1 MEHQPSTL
9 SNQPRPSKRFVIVSW
24 ALVAAWAFLIFF
36 MSSNTGTGLN
46 TGLGIFSSIY
56 RAMQAVQEQLLGP
69 GVDALSSIAHFCEYT
84 MFGALLANA
93 LRCHMPLR
101 RACLIAIACA
111 SLYGV
116 SDEVHQLF
124 VPERM
129 CDPVDWMVDTAGSA
143 LGSGIAYAV
152 LRKSRAVLYPI
163 EQRATYAHHER
174 EARFRDV
181 AVRAHASDVLAK
193 HGREP
198 ALIRLV
204 IIQRTMFVLG
214 LHVH

>member
-9 SNQPRPSKRFVIVSW
+9 SNQPRPSKQFTVISW
-24 ALVAAWAFLIFF
+24 ALVAAWACLIFF

-129 CDPVDWMVDTAGSA
+129 CDPVDWMGILRAARWVPGSRTRCCEKEMPALSKSARVAPQRRESLLSDGRFRGGCPRRCASPAGSSVSWQ
-143 LGSGIAYAV
+143 GNPPVS
-152 LRKSRAVLYPI
+152 
-163 EQRATYAHHER
+163 
-174 EARFRDV
+174 
-181 AVRAHASDVLAK
+181 
-193 HGREP
+193 
-198 ALIRLV
+198 
-204 IIQRTMFVLG
+204 
-214 LHVH
+214 

>member
-9 SNQPRPSKRFVIVSW
+9 SNQPRPSKQFTVISW
-24 ALVAAWAFLIFF
+24 ALVAAWACLIFF

-111 SLYGV
+111 NCSCPSACATRWIGWWILRAARWVPGSRTRCCEKEMPALSKSARVAPQRRGSLL
-116 SDEVHQLF
+116 SDGRF
-124 VPERM
+124 RGGCPRR
-129 CDPVDWMVDTAGSA
+129 CASPAGSSVSWQ
-143 LGSGIAYAV
+143 GNPPVS
-152 LRKSRAVLYPI
+152 
-163 EQRATYAHHER
+163 
-174 EARFRDV
+174 
-181 AVRAHASDVLAK
+181 
-193 HGREP
+193 
-198 ALIRLV
+198 
-204 IIQRTMFVLG
+204 
-214 LHVH
+214 

>member
-93 LRCHMPLR
+93 WRTKVTLPWAVWAAVL
-101 RACLIAIACA
+101 CA
-111 SLYGV
+111 SLYGI
-116 SDEVHQLF
+116 SDEIHQIF
-124 VPERM
+124 VPGRTA
-129 CDPVDWMVDTAGSA
+129 DPIDWLVDTCGAA
-143 LGSGIAYAV
+143 LGAFIAYAI
-152 LRKSRAVLYPI
+152 LRYRASR
-163 EQRATYAHHER
+163 RAL
-174 EARFRDV
+174 DV
-181 AVRAHASDVLAK
+181 R
-193 HGREP
+193 
-198 ALIRLV
+198 
-204 IIQRTMFVLG
+204 
-214 LHVH
+214 

>member
-9 SNQPRPSKRFVIVSW
+9 SNQPRPSKQFTVISW
-24 ALVAAWAFLIFF
+24 ALVAAWACLIFF

-84 MFGALLANA
+84 MFGALLATA

-143 LGSGIAYAV
+143 LGSGITYAV
-152 LRKSRAVLYPI
+152 LRKRD
-163 EQRATYAHHER
+163 
-174 EARFRDV
+174 AR
-181 AVRAHASDVLAK
+181 S
-193 HGREP
+193 
-198 ALIRLV
+198 
-204 IIQRTMFVLG
+204 
-214 LHVH
+214 

>member
-101 RACLIAIACA
+101 RACLIAIRIAGESAC
-111 SLYGV
+111 L
-116 SDEVHQLF
+116 
-124 VPERM
+124 
-129 CDPVDWMVDTAGSA
+129 
-143 LGSGIAYAV
+143 
-152 LRKSRAVLYPI
+152 
-163 EQRATYAHHER
+163 
-174 EARFRDV
+174 
-181 AVRAHASDVLAK
+181 AVRGDATRLRGLGRPHGAS
-193 HGREP
+193 
-198 ALIRLV
+198 RL
-204 IIQRTMFVLG
+204 RSPR
-214 LHVH
+214 